1 VSEPSPAPPQYARRY
16 RWDAIAAVVAS
27 LIGLLAL
34 LVSGYTAYIERQQ
47 VRAQVWPYL
56 LVGYSDPAQAIVVL
70 NKGAGPA
77 LVRSV
82 QLLVDGKPQRN
93 WKQLLTSIG
102 TQGSDENVKSTLNGN
117 VLAPGETLE
126 FLHMPDL
133 GLWQHF
139 RAESR
144 SRLMMRVCY
153 CSSLGDCWLNA
164 DRDDPEQVAKVQ
176 PVDACPRLEPE
187 AMFDG

>member
-1 VSEPSPAPPQYARRY
+1 
-16 RWDAIAAVVAS
+16 VVAS

-34 LVSGYTAYIERQQ
+34 LVSGYTAYVERQQ

-56 LVGYSDPAQAIVVL
+56 LVGYSDTAQAVVVL

-82 QLLVDGKPQRN
+82 QLLVDGKPQRD
-93 WKQLLTSIG
+93 WEQLFTSIG
-102 TQGSDENVKSTLNGN
+102 AQGSDDSVKSTLNGN

-126 FLHMPDL
+126 FLHMPDRE
-133 GLWQHF
+133 LWQDF
-139 RAESR
+139 RTESH
-144 SRLMMRVCY
+144 SRLVMRVCY

-164 DRDDPEQVAKVQ
+164 DRDDPEPVAQVQ
-176 PVDACPRLEPE
+176 PVDACPHLAPE